1 MARVHRAEMKRR
13 SSHEL
18 FGLGSFGLRG
28 MLKEHHF
35 RIVAWPDFSDWE
47 AAKIERI
54 VRKCCGCCT
63 GRWPGAEVM
72 RHE

>member
-1 MARVHRAEMKRR
+1 
-13 SSHEL
+13 
-18 FGLGSFGLRG
+18 
-28 MLKEHHF
+28 
-35 RIVAWPDFSDWE
+35 VAWQDFSDWE

-54 VRKCCGCCT
+54 VRKRCCGCCT

>member
-35 RIVAWPDFSDWE
+35 RIVAWQDFSDWGLPRSNE
-47 AAKIERI
+47 SCVSTVAAAVQAAGL
-54 VRKCCGCCT
+54 VRK
-63 GRWPGAEVM
+63 
-72 RHE
+72 